1 MMAFN
6 AAKPAMTDTEKP
18 MSNHDPIVDEILR
31 DTIKRGERAFGW
43 IRIWAAALSLAQ
55 VWLLFGPS
63 WLARDRLMILSA
75 ILAGTILATVLVGAW
90 LKVAGP
96 TKALLISSLALDRLA
111 IYTSLLCLMAWPAQA
126 YPGLGRIPEIGFV
139 FIITVAAGLRLNAR
153 LAIAAAVSDLVIMGA
168 LLRLDRMVH
177 GDRISTTL
185 ANEVMVLLILS
196 LCGGLAWAISSRSAS
211 LVARGAKEAREAE
224 QVRTRLGAYV
234 STELLDLVLDESSET
249 LGGRRQTVVVL
260 FCDLRGF
267 TSHAEDLAPEAL
279 VEELNQ
285 YFEAMLEPIARHG
298 GVVDK
303 FIGDAIMAV
312 WGVPQGRPDDA
323 HAAIE
328 AAKDMGVALD
338 TLNQTRV
345 IKGQKPLRQGIGL
358 HIGEVVAGNIG
369 TQARR
374 QFTVI
379 GDAVNLAS
387 RLEAL
392 TKQHKVP
399 LIVSGA
405 MLRAAQKSTK
415 TPINMRSLGTVDVR
429 GRQQAVEI
437 FGILNA
443 PESSPQV

>member
-1 MMAFN
+1 
-6 AAKPAMTDTEKP
+6 
-18 MSNHDPIVDEILR
+18 
-31 DTIKRGERAFGW
+31 
-43 IRIWAAALSLAQ
+43 
-55 VWLLFGPS
+55 
-63 WLARDRLMILSA
+63 
-75 ILAGTILATVLVGAW
+75 
-90 LKVAGP
+90 
-96 TKALLISSLALDRLA
+96 
-111 IYTSLLCLMAWPAQA
+111 
-126 YPGLGRIPEIGFV
+126 
-139 FIITVAAGLRLNAR
+139 
-153 LAIAAAVSDLVIMGA
+153 
-168 LLRLDRMVH
+168 
-177 GDRISTTL
+177 
-185 ANEVMVLLILS
+185 
-196 LCGGLAWAISSRSAS
+196 
-211 LVARGAKEAREAE
+211 
-224 QVRTRLGAYV
+224 
-234 STELLDLVLDESSET
+234 
-249 LGGRRQTVVVL
+249 
-260 FCDLRGF
+260 
-267 TSHAEDLAPEAL
+267 
-279 VEELNQ
+279 
-285 YFEAMLEPIARHG
+285 
-298 GVVDK
+298 
-303 FIGDAIMAV
+303 
-312 WGVPQGRPDDA
+312 
-323 HAAIE
+323 
-328 AAKDMGVALD
+328 MGVALD